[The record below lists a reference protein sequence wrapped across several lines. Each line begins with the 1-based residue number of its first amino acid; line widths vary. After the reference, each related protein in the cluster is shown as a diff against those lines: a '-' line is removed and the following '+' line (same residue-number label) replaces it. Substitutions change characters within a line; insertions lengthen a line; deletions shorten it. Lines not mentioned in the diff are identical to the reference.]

1 MFQLLHLKW
10 LCIVVPIFGLSGR
23 RIPDP
28 THRLQSHLRCSLV
41 GFASHQ
47 MLWSNEDYSS
57 LVSPA
62 STFAMRLRMAC

>member
-41 GFASHQ
+41 GFTPHQ
-47 MLWSNEDYSS
+47 MIWPVALFFRRQRWYRGF
-57 LVSPA
+57 L
-62 STFAMRLRMAC
+62 TFQLTA